1 MALMTFQRLDGRLL
15 AAILLLAALPA
26 GSAAAQ
32 SMATRALAN
41 RQDLQD
47 ALAAGVSAQGTL
59 TARERETIETRLA
72 QGDFSDGD
80 RILLTVRGDSALT
93 DTFTVRQGQLNL
105 PDLPPL
111 SLHGVLRAE
120 LSDTLGAY
128 VSRFLRNPQVEAA
141 ALVRVGVIGSVIR
154 PGYYDVRA
162 DVPVSEILMAAGGLG
177 PDADFNKTIIRR
189 DGNERWS
196 REEVRRAM
204 AAGQSVDQMGMRGG
218 DAMFVGRRGGGLAGG
233 AIPILGA
240 LAGVTLAVFA
250 IARGRP

>member
-1 MALMTFQRLDGRLL
+1 MTFQRPEGRLS
-15 AAILLLAALPA
+15 AVILLLATLSTSGAV
-26 GSAAAQ
+26 SQ

-47 ALAAGVSAQGTL
+47 ALAAGMSSQGKL
-59 TARERETIETRLA
+59 TSRERETIETRLA
-72 QGDFSDGD
+72 QGDFLDGD
-80 RILLTVRGDSALT
+80 RILLTVRGDSALS

-120 LSDTLGAY
+120 LSDTLSAY
-128 VSRFLRNPQVEAA
+128 VGRFLRSPQVEAA
-141 ALVRVGVIGSVIR
+141 ALVRIGVIGSVTR

-177 PDADFNKTIIRR
+177 PDADFNKTVIRR
-189 DGNERWS
+189 DGVEHWS
-196 REEVRRAM
+196 RDEVRRAM

-218 DAMFVGRRGGGLAGG
+218 DAMFVGRRGSGFGG